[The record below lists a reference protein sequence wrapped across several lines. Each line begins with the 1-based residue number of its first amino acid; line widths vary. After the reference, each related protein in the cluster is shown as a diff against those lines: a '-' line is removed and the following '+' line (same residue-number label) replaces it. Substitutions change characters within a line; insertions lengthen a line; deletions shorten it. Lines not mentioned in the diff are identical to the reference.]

1 MTSTLRPTRQQVD
14 EQIVDRAAALFA
26 QHGFAQTS
34 LQAIADAV
42 GYSKAGL
49 LHHFPS
55 KEALYAAAR
64 SLARAGLQQILDAVA
79 DLPQGPERDRRGLE
93 HVVGWA
99 LRSPGQTALALSSV
113 TRLAGDSP
121 FKDEAGDGVPIL
133 QVFGVDPCSD
143 DTERLIRVVS
153 ALSGVLV
160 TTLVASHKGAGASWQ
175 DAIVDTASDALGHRR
190 PDVAQAAPPT
200 PTGPVLEA

>member
-1 MTSTLRPTRQQVD
+1 VTSTVRPTRQQVD

-55 KEALYAAAR
+55 KEELYAAAV
-64 SLARAGLQQILDAVA
+64 SLTRASLQQILDVVA
-79 DLPQGPERDRRGLE
+79 DLPLGPERDRRGLAE
-93 HVVGWA
+93 VVGWA
-99 LRSPGQTALALSSV
+99 LRSPGQTALGLSSV

-121 FKDEAGDGVPIL
+121 FKDEATDGVPL
-133 QVFGVDPCSD
+133 LLVFGIGPDDCDPG
-143 DTERLIRVVS
+143 RLIRVVS

-160 TTLVASHKGAGASWQ
+160 TTLVAHHTGAGASWQ
-175 DAIVDTASDALGHRR
+175 DAITRTAFDALGHRDAGVLPAQH
-190 PDVAQAAPPT
+190 PDQV
-200 PTGPVLEA
+200 EA